1 MFLSHKRTDQNLRN
15 TINSTTMQT
24 LLVESTR
31 QGKDNNNNQKK
42 KKMEDNKIYG
52 RTVPS

>member
-1 MFLSHKRTDQNLRN
+1 
-15 TINSTTMQT
+15 MQT

-42 KKMEDNKIYG
+42 KKKRKTIRYMEEQFRVKCMGIPMHAG
-52 RTVPS
+52 AGPPVSG

>member
-1 MFLSHKRTDQNLRN
+1 
-15 TINSTTMQT
+15 MQT